1 MPIATGLEREELEAE
16 LQVRWPGPLSGLC
29 WGAAGAE
36 CTSDSGRMGADSSIW
51 SGFCRERS
59 GLTWIPLSAPSVPR

>member
-36 CTSDSGRMGADSSIW
+36 CTREHVRFGSNGR
-51 SGFCRERS
+51 
-59 GLTWIPLSAPSVPR
+59 